1 MMTHEAP
8 RESRSATM
16 KGLPMKD
23 KLTQMP
29 VFFGA
34 FTDHCA
40 DPCWRPAADVYQ
52 TRTGWLIKYDLAGV
66 STKDIEIAVNG
77 PTVTLN
83 GCRRDWRLED
93 GLSHYAMEI
102 SYNRFERT
110 IELPC
115 DLDRARFKIQ
125 WRDGILLL
133 HLLCQGGPS

>member
-1 MMTHEAP
+1 ME
-8 RESRSATM
+8 
-16 KGLPMKD
+16 GLPMED
-23 KLTQMP
+23 KLNQMP

-34 FTDHCA
+34 LA
-40 DPCWRPAADVYQ
+40 DCSADLCWRPAADVYQ
-52 TRTGWLIKYDLAGV
+52 TKTGWLIKYDLAGV
-66 STKDIEIAVNG
+66 SSKDIEIAVNG

-83 GCRRDWRLED
+83 GCRRDWRLEE
-93 GLSHYAMEI
+93 GVSHYAMEI

-133 HLLCQGGPS
+133 HLLCQGGPT